1 MILQGMEEWTVT
13 AEQQDRNKYWMP
25 GEHAGGF
32 LKIPEAEGEG
42 I

>member
-1 MILQGMEEWTVT
+1 MILQGMEEWTVI

-25 GEHAGGF
+25 WEHAGGF